1 MLPRT
6 ALARRLWAASA
17 VLLAS
22 AVSVKAV
29 RGSQKPYLPEAPA
42 YREKGRAEAP
52 IVIVEFSDLQC
63 PACRF
68 AVGPIKDLLKLY
80 GQDTRLIFKHYPLT
94 QHRLAWPAAV
104 AAECAGRQGK
114 FWEFHDLAY
123 DKQLQWAP
131 PPPLGVPE
139 ALKPVSPDEPY
150 KKEFDSYAKGLGLDL
165 AAFAACLKDPAISTL
180 IEKDRK
186 DGDDHWVLSTPTFF
200 INGKRFV
207 GARQLSEGSVPWID
221 KLLKKK

>member
-6 ALARRLWAASA
+6 VLARRLWAASA

-29 RGSQKPYLPEAPA
+29 RGSQRPYTPQAPS
-42 YREKGRAEAP
+42 YREKGRPDAP

-68 AVGPIKDLLKLY
+68 AVKPVKDLLQLY
-80 GQDTRLIFKHYPLT
+80 GQDTRLIFKHYPLH
-94 QHRLAWPAAV
+94 QHLMAWPAAV
-104 AAECAGRQGK
+104 AAECAGRQGR
-114 FWEFHDLAY
+114 FWDLHDLLY
-123 DKQLQWAP
+123 DKQADWAP
-131 PPPLGVPE
+131 QIQKKAQST
-139 ALKPVSPDEPY
+139 ALREGSSQDLIPY
-150 KKEFDSYAKGLGLDL
+150 ARSLGLDL
-165 AAFAACLKDPAISTL
+165 PAFEACLKDPAVSTL
-180 IEKDRK
+180 IATDQK

-207 GARQLSEGSVPWID
+207 AARQLTEGGVPWID
-221 KLLKKK
+221 KILKNR